1 MSEMAR
7 QPVVRLKDGAVHGKA
22 ESGVYAFLGIPY
34 AAPPFGEN
42 RMRPPQPVRPWEGTR
57 DATAFGPTVPKG
69 DYPPQYRTLFPEVV
83 ISGDDCLN
91 LNVWTP
97 DPGAAGLP
105 VLVWV
110 HGGSFM
116 NGSGS
121 VGAYDGAAF
130 ARDGVVFVSINYLL
144 AAEGFLFLGDGT
156 ANLGLLDQLAA
167 LHWVQRNIAAFGGDP
182 ARVTVAGQSAGA
194 MSVTTL
200 LSMPLAEGLFT
211 RAIAQSG
218 AGAHTLASQD
228 ARRVGG
234 YLADALGVPPDRES
248 IKAVPLEKLVRA
260 ASDLVAS
267 VQTSPDPARWGKLTL
282 SLLPFAPV
290 IDGQV
295 VPAPPVEAMAAG
307 RGSGVPLL
315 IGSTLDEAR
324 LFLVAPGI
332 IDFVDEPGLA
342 AAAGAYGLAGNGL
355 AVYRANRPGGSPGDI
370 LAAVITDWF
379 FRVPAIRV
387 AEARGASAAA
397 RTWMYRFD
405 WPEPKTNHG
414 LGACHAAEI
423 PYVFGT
429 SARADVRPLIG
440 DSPSQ
445 AVADRAHRVW
455 VDFITRGE
463 PGWAP
468 YGTASRTTGL
478 LTEKLSPVDDP
489 AGDERALWE
498 GIR

>member
-1 MSEMAR
+1 
-7 QPVVRLKDGAVHGKA
+7 
-22 ESGVYAFLGIPY
+22 
-34 AAPPFGEN
+34 
-42 RMRPPQPVRPWEGTR
+42 
-57 DATAFGPTVPKG
+57 
-69 DYPPQYRTLFPEVV
+69 
-83 ISGDDCLN
+83 
-91 LNVWTP
+91 
-97 DPGAAGLP
+97 
-105 VLVWV
+105 
-110 HGGSFM
+110 
-116 NGSGS
+116 
-121 VGAYDGAAF
+121 
-130 ARDGVVFVSINYLL
+130 
-144 AAEGFLFLGDGT
+144 
-156 ANLGLLDQLAA
+156 
-167 LHWVQRNIAAFGGDP
+167 
-182 ARVTVAGQSAGA
+182 

-218 AGAHTLASQD
+218 AGAHTLASHD

-342 AAAGAYGLAGNGL
+342 AAAGAYGLDGNGL
-355 AVYRANRPGGSPGDI
+355 AAYRANRPGGSPGDI

-405 WPEPKTNHG
+405 WPEPKANHG

>member
-1 MSEMAR
+1 
-7 QPVVRLKDGAVHGKA
+7 
-22 ESGVYAFLGIPY
+22 
-34 AAPPFGEN
+34 
-42 RMRPPQPVRPWEGTR
+42 MRPPQPVRPWESPR
-57 DATAFGPTVPKG
+57 DATAFGPTAPKG

-105 VLVWV
+105 VLVWI

-130 ARDGVVFVSINYLL
+130 ARDGVVCVSINYRL

-167 LHWVQRNIAAFGGDP
+167 LHWVRRNIAAFGGDP

-200 LSMPLAEGLFT
+200 LSMPLAEGLFA

-248 IKAVPLEKLVRA
+248 IKAVPLDKLVRA

-267 VQTSPDPARWGKLTL
+267 VQTNPDPARWGKLML

-290 IDGQV
+290 VDGQV
-295 VPAPPVEAMAAG
+295 VPAPPVEAMASPVG
-307 RGSGVPLL
+307 WGSGVPLL

-324 LFLVAPGI
+324 LFLVAPGV
-332 IDFVDEPGLA
+332 IDLIDEPGLA

-355 AVYRANRPGGSPGDI
+355 AAYRANRPDGTPGDV

-387 AEARGASAAA
+387 AEARGASAL
-397 RTWMYRFD
+397 TWMYRFD
-405 WPEPKTNHG
+405 WPEPSANHG

-429 SARADVRPLIG
+429 STRADVRPLVG

-455 VDFITRGE
+455 VDFITRGD

-478 LTEKLSPVDDP
+478 LAEKLRSVDDP